1 MARTLKAEETRRP
14 WRWRA
19 SGARGRGGGWGVGGV
34 ERRLGHFLRLLL
46 VESADEEVE
55 GGRVA
60 SEEER
65 RSRRKATQLETLLT
79 FYFFQSMEIVHNVLF
94 PMPPTLPLLRLKL
107 FQRFTILALCCV
119 VLVTYD
125 ILSPSPRFTGGL
137 GPSFN
142 SPSMS
147 THAATSL
154 ERQRRVSMSN
164 VLLDKVESIS
174 KQLNEHMFAPPGV
187 AAMPPRPQP
196 SAGTLARAIG
206 GEGSGGARADALER
220 LSRTFQAMN
229 RKFGQHVAAEN
240 AAANAAAHA
249 AHAAHAATNAA
260 TNAAANAA
268 ATLAAA
274 NAANTENGSGGRARV
289 AAPLAPF
296 MHAILTV
303 AQEKE
308 KDMVAANVESGRGR
322 NVAIAPAAASPTS
335 LLETAAASTA
345 VPSTA
350 ASSAAASTALPRHK
364 QLPQLPRL
372 PQLLQLGQLG
382 RLRQALRDHVTGAL
396 SLRLHGTDG
405 LGPHSLPT
413 RFVAA
418 APTLLSSPDAYPHS
432 QHALCLHVLSPHSFS
447 STFSTRTAPHAP
459 LHTHRPVRVAHD
471 TTPHRYGFGG
481 TLERAE
487 KARAEAQT
495 RAEATQNDWS
505 ATTDAQ
511 SDAAAMVLV
520 AKSEATVTKKT
531 TSTME
536 PTSSSFLELAARN
549 HVARSILDRM
559 SRRRDGREHREDRA
573 ARANTPS
580 RQPRSSSRLQ
590 NIPSLTPSLVELK
603 SVVPPTQ
610 RLARLRR
617 AIGAAVDRPR
627 RYGRSEA
634 AAFAAVPQSL
644 HGGGDGA
651 SAVAA
656 VASVAN
662 TFPLVASPSSA
673 SPSLIEVRRGTRGDH
688 AVGSRLERLKLLIE
702 THERATAMDERR
714 GGPARYGRHGYRDAQ
729 VALLELGNVG
739 RDVGGKVQ
747 RSEDGKQR

>member
-1 MARTLKAEETRRP
+1 
-14 WRWRA
+14 
-19 SGARGRGGGWGVGGV
+19 
-34 ERRLGHFLRLLL
+34 
-46 VESADEEVE
+46 
-55 GGRVA
+55 
-60 SEEER
+60 
-65 RSRRKATQLETLLT
+65 
-79 FYFFQSMEIVHNVLF
+79 
-94 PMPPTLPLLRLKL
+94 MPPTLPLLRLKL

-260 TNAAANAA
+260 TNAA
-268 ATLAAA
+268 
-274 NAANTENGSGGRARV
+274 NTENGSGGRARV

-350 ASSAAASTALPRHK
+350 ASFAATSAALPRHK
-364 QLPQLPRL
+364 QLPQL

-447 STFSTRTAPHAP
+447 STFSTRTAPQMP
-459 LHTHRPVRVAHD
+459 
-471 TTPHRYGFGG
+471 
-481 TLERAE
+481 E
-487 KARAEAQT
+487 KFSWR
-495 RAEATQNDWS
+495 
-505 ATTDAQ
+505 
-511 SDAAAMVLV
+511 
-520 AKSEATVTKKT
+520 
-531 TSTME
+531 
-536 PTSSSFLELAARN
+536 F
-549 HVARSILDRM
+549 
-559 SRRRDGREHREDRA
+559 
-573 ARANTPS
+573 
-580 RQPRSSSRLQ
+580 
-590 NIPSLTPSLVELK
+590 
-603 SVVPPTQ
+603 
-610 RLARLRR
+610 
-617 AIGAAVDRPR
+617 
-627 RYGRSEA
+627 
-634 AAFAAVPQSL
+634 
-644 HGGGDGA
+644 
-651 SAVAA
+651 
-656 VASVAN
+656 
-662 TFPLVASPSSA
+662 
-673 SPSLIEVRRGTRGDH
+673 
-688 AVGSRLERLKLLIE
+688 
-702 THERATAMDERR
+702 
-714 GGPARYGRHGYRDAQ
+714 
-729 VALLELGNVG
+729 
-739 RDVGGKVQ
+739 
-747 RSEDGKQR
+747 